1 MSRHGDMR
9 RLEKWILYLRKKP
22 VKGYSLGQI
31 YAPLSQEIWRVPKK
45 IIYRDT
51 IEIEKGHQNSH
62 QHESLIAHKLFL
74 GEGSLR

>member
-1 MSRHGDMR
+1 MTHGQSD
-9 RLEKWILYLRKKP
+9 KP
-22 VKGYSLGQI
+22 SYRDAWTLGQI
-31 YAPLSQEIWRVPKK
+31 YAPPTQKMWRVPKK